1 MLFHPCRWNEA
12 DMENLEIPDE
22 DKRKRVLHLT
32 CCLLPKAHRD
42 TMEVLFLF
50 LNWVSSFH
58 TVDEENGN
66 KMDIWN
72 LATVITPNIL
82 RENNDLVDEKPDQA
96 AIRVVYTLIE
106 CNDDMCCVGF
116 FATAIC

>member
-1 MLFHPCRWNEA
+1 
-12 DMENLEIPDE
+12 
-22 DKRKRVLHLT
+22 
-32 CCLLPKAHRD
+32 
-42 TMEVLFLF
+42 MEVLFAF

-58 TVDEENGN
+58 TVDEETGN

-82 RENNDLVDEKPDQA
+82 RENNEAEEKVPDQS

-106 CNDDMCCVGF
+106 CNESMCEVSRSKISLSLQTHLALVKHLPCIPLYYYCFKFVCVLCF
-116 FATAIC
+116 